1 MRVYQVTDLGKYT
14 EYFPKKKEAMKV
26 ARERSVDGK
35 WHGVVRFELGK
46 LTKAKMIAILNG
58 DIPCESFER
67 IWQLDPADDRI
78 VD

>member
-1 MRVYQVTDLGKYT
+1 M
-14 EYFPKKKEAMKV
+14 